1 MKTAYV
7 LINCELGSEEKI
19 YTQLKAVSKIKET
32 NEVFGAYDIVTK
44 IEAATVD
51 AIKDIIATKIRGI
64 DRIRSTLT
72 LMGNE
77 KEEQDIIAPESV
89 IA

>member
-1 MKTAYV
+1 MITAYV

-19 YTQLKAVSKIKET
+19 YSQLKSISKIKET
-32 NEVFGAYDIVTK
+32 RGVFGAYNIITK
-44 IEAATVD
+44 IEASSVEMV
-51 AIKDIIATKIRGI
+51 KDIIATKIRGI

-77 KEEQDIIAPESV
+77 KEKQS
-89 IA
+89 